1 MIIPVQIYD
10 FFSKKTNNQVVL
22 LFGGLVVSLFVMI
35 ISNMVN
41 QQNHKTTNLPVRQY
55 RVKRE

>member
-10 FFSKKTNNQVVL
+10 FFSEKTNNHVVL

-55 RVKRE
+55 RAKRE

>member
-10 FFSKKTNNQVVL
+10 FFSKKANYHVVL
-22 LFGGLVVSLFVMI
+22 LFGGLVVSFFVMI
-35 ISNMVN
+35 ISNIVI

-55 RVKRE
+55 RAKRE